1 MAGNDETTRLIGRR
15 EGAQGWLILNNPA
28 RHNALSLEMYEALG
42 RRVEEFAGEPEIR
55 AIIVTGEGGR
65 AFASGADISEFEQ
78 KRATPADRARYD
90 GISDAAS
97 LALEHCEKPTIAMIA
112 GYCIGGGLDLA
123 LRCDFRIAADGASFG
138 LPAARLDLVY
148 GFVDIKRLTYIVG
161 PAYAREILYTGRRF
175 TT

>member
-1 MAGNDETTRLIGRR
+1 MAGNDGTTRLIARR

-78 KRATPADRARYD
+78 KRATPEDIARYD

-97 LALEHCEKPTIAMIA
+97 LNWSIA
-112 GYCIGGGLDLA
+112 
-123 LRCDFRIAADGASFG
+123 RSRPS
-138 LPAARLDLVY
+138 P
-148 GFVDIKRLTYIVG
+148 
-161 PAYAREILYTGRRF
+161 
-175 TT
+175 